1 MKKGLKTSILL
12 LVVVS
17 MILSFSV
24 PHVVG
29 ASKRNKYNEK
39 EYDFEKLKE
48 SYTQYLVGNEK
59 INKSEQLDS
68 KINNIHKTAS
78 NRYNTLLPEED
89 REVNN
94 KKMLFKNMELGE
106 DLNNLSKSF
115 LYLYEISLATKTYKR
130 ENLSGN
136 NFYQDKDVIEDII
149 DGLEWLYINAFEDQ
163 ERGYYG
169 NWYQWEIG
177 MPMNITKTLML
188 LEDEINEINP
198 ELINKY
204 IDSMDRYLRNG
215 KNGDVDLESR
225 FHTGANLA
233 DITTNRI
240 IQGALLKNEDRI
252 ITSVDNLMTV
262 FETIDPN
269 NIINNNTD
277 GFYEDGSFIQ
287 HHRVA
292 YTGSYGK
299 ILLDRIV
306 QAMRILDGTKYDRK
320 EVLIPTVKDWIYKGF
335 SPVIFEGYMMEI
347 VKGRAIART
356 ATGYRDVST
365 LIEAMVQISNFLDEQ
380 ESNELQSHL
389 KYIARSIKTD
399 FTTNSFNSLESIVK
413 FHEISNDPNIDPK
426 NALNPEDHYAFNI
439 MDKNVH
445 VRDGYALALSRSS
458 DRISKY
464 EYMNGENLM
473 PWFQGDGAYYL
484 YLSGR
489 NQAESFGSEYFTTV
503 SPYKLPGT
511 TVPIET
517 RKTIPELYGG
527 NFYYEN
533 QEHPLKFHA
542 SSESQNDYVYFPV
555 GTNNYSGSVKLGQY
569 GLAGIQLGDDIGY
582 KEKEKGNL
590 PDDFVVYKNANANK
604 SYFMFDDEIVLLGSS
619 IKDELNRNI
628 MTTIDNR
635 MFSTDETS
643 NVVGETIDNKV
654 LNNPD
659 NGLYNL
665 NWISFKTNKEGTQIG
680 YYFPEGSQVS
690 LSEEEVTENLRRIR
704 ASNPDKNVTKNF
716 FTLGIEHNN
725 TSKNDKYSYVLLP
738 NFNEE
743 ETKEY
748 SKNPNIRILENSS
761 NVHGVENTK
770 LNLKGFNFFTDK
782 KKTVDNITSFNKA
795 SILVKEEN
803 NIITIAVSDPTFSLD
818 KMKLDIQ
825 IPDSELIEQSDG
837 VKTSVSRKKA
847 LIHID
852 SRNSYGKTF
861 VIKLSAKGRN

>member
-1 MKKGLKTSILL
+1 MKKCLKTSILL

-17 MILSFSV
+17 MMFSFSA
-24 PHVVG
+24 PHIVR
-29 ASKRNKYNEK
+29 ASEVNENY
-39 EYDFEKLKE
+39 EAEDDFEKLKE
-48 SYTQYLVGNEK
+48 SYTQYLVGNEE
-59 INKSEQLDS
+59 INKSGQLDS

-78 NRYNTLLPEED
+78 NRYNALLPEED
-89 REVNN
+89 REINN

-106 DLNNLSKSF
+106 DLNNLSRSF

-136 NFYQDKDVIEDII
+136 NFYQDKDIIEDVIH
-149 DGLEWLYINAFEDQ
+149 GLEWLYINAFEDQ
-163 ERGYYG
+163 ENGYYG

-188 LEDEINEINP
+188 LEDEINKKNP

-204 IDSMDRYLRNG
+204 IDSMDEYLRNG
-215 KNGDVDLESR
+215 KDGDVDLESR

-240 IQGALLKNEDRI
+240 IQGALLKDENRV
-252 ITSVDNLMTV
+252 ITSIDNLMTV

-269 NIINNNTD
+269 NIVNNNTD

-320 EVLIPTVKDWIYKGF
+320 DVLVPTVKDWIYKGF

-347 VKGRAIART
+347 VKGRAVSRT

-365 LIEAMVQISNFLDEQ
+365 VIEAMVQISNFLNEQ
-380 ESNELQSHL
+380 ERAELQSHL
-389 KYIARSIKTD
+389 KYTARTIKTD
-399 FTTNSFNSLESIVK
+399 FTTNSFNSLEAIVQ
-413 FHEISNDPNIDPK
+413 FHEIDNDSNIEPK
-426 NALNPEDHYAFNI
+426 SALNLKDHYAFNI

-445 VRDGYALALSRSS
+445 VRDGYALAVSRSS

-489 NQAESFGSEYFTTV
+489 NQAESFGAEYFTTI

-517 RKTIPELYGG
+517 RKTIPELYNG

-533 QEHPLKFHA
+533 QEHPLNFHA

-555 GTNNYSGSVKLGQY
+555 GTNTYSGSVKLEEY
-569 GLAGIQLGDDIGY
+569 GLAGIQLGEDIGY
-582 KEKEKGNL
+582 KEKGNL
-590 PDDFVVYKNANANK
+590 PDDFVVYKNANGNK
-604 SYFMFDDEIVLLGSS
+604 SYFMFDNEIVLLGSG

-635 MFSTDETS
+635 MFSTNEKS
-643 NVVGETIDNKV
+643 NIVGETIDNKI
-654 LNNPD
+654 LNNPG
-659 NGLYNL
+659 NGVYNL
-665 NWISFKTNKEGTQIG
+665 NWVNFKTDKEGTQVG
-680 YYFPEGSQVS
+680 YYFPEGSEVS
-690 LSEEEVTENLRRIR
+690 FSEEQVTENLRRIR

-716 FTLGIEHNN
+716 FNLGIEHNN
-725 TSKNDKYSYVLLP
+725 TSEEDKYSYVLLP
-738 NFNEE
+738 NFDEE

-748 SKNPNIRILENSS
+748 AKNPKIRILENSS
-761 NVHGVENTK
+761 DAHGVESIELK
-770 LNLKGFNFFTDK
+770 LKGFNFFTDK
-782 KKTVDNITSFNKA
+782 KKTVDNITSFNEA

-803 NIITIAVSDPTFSLD
+803 DIVTIAVSDPTFSLD
-818 KMKLDIQ
+818 KMKLEVQ
-825 IPDSELIEQSDG
+825 IPDPKVIEQSDG

-852 SRNSYGKTF
+852 SKNSHGKTYI
-861 VIKLSAKGRN
+861 IKLAINERKNN